1 MPRGEGFA
9 NHGGHVVVPSQRR
22 EGERHV
28 VERGARARLERKQR
42 AIGAHGGLVPA
53 GHEEHEARLRKVR
66 VNASRARPRRV
77 DARERLD
84 LLFRAALA
92 PQRDREI
99 EERFR
104 RVGRHAQGVEQ
115 HLLAFGELLHLDQ
128 HGAEHDAPAGIL
140 RILVHLARRGR
151 ECFLALPLSEQR
163 RHVTG
168 SHRLPFEESQ
178 SSASAAR
185 VSVPSL
191 RLASST

>member
-1 MPRGEGFA
+1 MRRASSSTFS
-9 NHGGHVVVPSQRR
+9 PS
-22 EGERHV
+22 
-28 VERGARARLERKQR
+28 
-42 AIGAHGGLVPA
+42 
-53 GHEEHEARLRKVR
+53 
-66 VNASRARPRRV
+66 ASCCISTST
-77 DARERLD
+77 
-84 LLFRAALA
+84 A
-92 PQRDREI
+92 PSTTRQ
-99 EERFR
+99 
-104 RVGRHAQGVEQ
+104 
-115 HLLAFGELLHLDQ
+115 
-128 HGAEHDAPAGIL
+128 PGIL